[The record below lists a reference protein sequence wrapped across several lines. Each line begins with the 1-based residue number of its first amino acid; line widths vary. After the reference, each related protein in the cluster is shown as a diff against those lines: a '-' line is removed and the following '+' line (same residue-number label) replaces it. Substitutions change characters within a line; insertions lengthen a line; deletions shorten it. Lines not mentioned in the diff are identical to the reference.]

1 MPARLPCFEDHARA
15 LKAAG
20 AISLLAHGALLGAL
34 AWIFPHPP
42 VLPKDE
48 GVVIELACVASRP
61 PKENAEPDPNPPSRL
76 PPSPPLT
83 NVAPQAESDSAPVAK
98 SEPLRAKKPKKD
110 RPARA
115 LAKADARTR
124 LPSPA
129 GYAPAP
135 PILAAPSPP
144 VKEPS
149 NPRPVYPEL
158 ARKRGQ
164 EGIARVRC
172 QVNAAGI
179 VTNATLAQSSGHRLL
194 DEAALK
200 TVRKW
205 RFKPALSNGQAV
217 AGNVIV
223 PVEFRLK

>member
-1 MPARLPCFEDHARA
+1 MAARLPCFEDHALT

-20 AISLLAHGALLGAL
+20 VISLLAHGALLGAL
-34 AWIFPHPP
+34 AWIFPRPP
-42 VLPKDE
+42 ALPKDD
-48 GVVIELACVASRP
+48 GVVIELACVASAPAR
-61 PKENAEPDPNPPSRL
+61 ENAKLDPNPPSGL
-76 PPSPPLT
+76 PHSPLLA
-83 NVAPQAESDSAPVAK
+83 NVAPQTESDSGPVAK
-98 SEPLRAKKPKKD
+98 SKPLPAKKTKRE

-115 LAKADARTR
+115 LAKAQTR
-124 LPSPA
+124 PASPSGYTPA
-129 GYAPAP
+129 QPKP
-135 PILAAPSPP
+135 AAPSAP

-149 NPRPVYPEL
+149 NPRTVYPEL

-172 QVNAAGI
+172 EINAAGI
-179 VTNATLAQSSGHRLL
+179 VTNASLAQSSGHRLL